1 MKKYKNRKDAVKTVV
16 AILCAALMLTAC
28 GNAEADA
35 MEEIAASVTET
46 TTESAEVLPT
56 EKPAAESTEA
66 PAKTV
71 DEGSATEPVEPVAV
85 TAEPDTK
92 PSAEPVAASAGA
104 AAEAGYTCTEMT
116 QTMYAKSAV
125 NVRDLPSTDGKKI
138 GSLKASEEITVTG
151 KCDQTGW
158 YRFDWNNTTGYV
170 SDRYIVSEKPAV
182 NTVAANTTTAG
193 NSNTAGNQYAS
204 NTGTDEFGIS
214 DAVIENFMKTHGD
227 GSTGNTDNKVVGNTI
242 TGKLSAE
249 NDYFDRAAAEQVFAS
264 LNAERTAAGIPA
276 LIWSEDLY
284 NIAVQRCYEND
295 VHAGARAGTGENQ
308 TVGSGCDAA
317 TIHQKWHDS
326 EGHHN
331 NYMNSTWT
339 YGAVA
344 VRVLSNTL
352 GGIQLEPYHIAY
364 EVFSAG
370 DNTAANSS
378 VTINTPAQD
387 NSVAAAPKTAD
398 GNTGASSSNVGWSM
412 TPPTQEDGLKK
423 WQEQNP
429 DVEVSFG
436 N

>member
-16 AILCAALMLTAC
+16 AVLCAACMLTAC
-28 GNAEADA
+28 GSKETTSNET
-35 MEEIAASVTET
+35 ASTET
-46 TTESAEVLPT
+46 TSV
-56 EKPAAESTEA
+56 ESTEMTTTEAAVAEPTVEPAETPTESEAAPTETA
-66 PAKTV
+66 PAESPAPAVEPT
-71 DEGSATEPVEPVAV
+71 AAPVESTAV
-85 TAEPDTK
+85 ST
-92 PSAEPVAASAGA
+92 
-104 AAEAGYTCTEMT
+104 GYTYSELS

-170 SDRYIVSEKPAV
+170 SDKYIVSEKPAV

-398 GNTGASSSNVGWSM
+398 GNTGASSSNVGWSL

>member
-16 AILCAALMLTAC
+16 AVLCAACMLTAC

-56 EKPAAESTEA
+56 EKPAAEPTEA

-71 DEGSATEPVEPVAV
+71 DEGSATEPVESVAV

-138 GSLKASEEITVTG
+138 GSLKASQEITVTG

-170 SDRYIVSEKPAV
+170 SDKYIVSEKPV
-182 NTVAANTTTAG
+182 SNVAATG
-193 NSNTAGNQYAS
+193 NSNAAGNTAAATQQNAATPAPAQTTT
-204 NTGTDEFGIS
+204 TGT
-214 DAVIENFMKTHGD
+214 
-227 GSTGNTDNKVVGNTI
+227 TDTSG
-242 TGKLSAE
+242 E
-249 NDYFDRAAAEQVFAS
+249 YFDRAMAEQVFA
-264 LNAERTAAGIPA
+264 LVNAERVANGIPA
-276 LIWSEDLY
+276 LIWSEDMY

-295 VHAGARAGTGENQ
+295 VHEGVRAGTTENYSEGQQ
-308 TVGSGCDAA
+308 TAEEIYQS
-317 TIHQKWHDS
+317 WHDS
-326 EGHHN
+326 PGHHDTYMRP
-331 NYMNSTWT
+331 NYVYS
-339 YGAVA
+339 AVA
-344 VRVLSNTL
+344 VRIVPLMGGAL
-352 GGIQLEPYHIAY
+352 GNIHIHY
-364 EVFSAG
+364 QVF
-370 DNTAANSS
+370 DLNNTAADSS
-378 VTINTPAQD
+378 VTINTLVQD
-387 NSVAAAPKTAD
+387 DSVAAAPKTAD
-398 GNTGASSSNVGWSM
+398 ENTDTSSSNVGWSM

-436 N
+436 K

>member
-56 EKPAAESTEA
+56 EKPAAEPTEA

-125 NVRDLPSTDGKKI
+125 NVRDLPGTDGNKI
-138 GSLKASEEITVTG
+138 GSLKASEEIAVTG

-158 YRFDWNNTTGYV
+158 YRFELNGTTGYV
-170 SDRYIVSEKPAV
+170 SDKYIVSEKPAA
-182 NTVAANTTTAG
+182 NTVAAAG
-193 NSNTAGNQYAS
+193 NNNTAGNTTQQNTAAPAATPTPAQTTT
-204 NTGTDEFGIS
+204 TGT
-214 DAVIENFMKTHGD
+214 
-227 GSTGNTDNKVVGNTI
+227 TDTSG
-242 TGKLSAE
+242 E
-249 NDYFDRAAAEQVFAS
+249 YFDRAMAEQVFA
-264 LNAERTAAGIPA
+264 LVNEERVANGIPA
-276 LIWSEDLY
+276 LIWSEDMY

-295 VHAGARAGTGENQ
+295 VHEGVRAGTTENYSEGQQ
-308 TVGSGCDAA
+308 TAEEIYQS
-317 TIHQKWHDS
+317 WHDS
-326 EGHHN
+326 PGHHDTYMRP
-331 NYMNSTWT
+331 NYVYS
-339 YGAVA
+339 AVA
-344 VRVLSNTL
+344 VRIVPLMGGAL
-352 GGIQLEPYHIAY
+352 GNIHIHY
-364 EVFSAG
+364 QVF
-370 DNTAANSS
+370 DLNNTAANSS
-378 VTINTPAQD
+378 VTINTPVQD
-387 NSVAAAPKTAD
+387 DSVAAAPKTAD
-398 GNTGASSSNVGWSM
+398 ENTNASSSNVGWSM